1 MSEVITR
8 PQTKKIFEIF
18 LIDFELMAFRFEEV
32 IFDFLPF
39 NHCAFLM
46 PEGEGRLLVGI
57 YMFASRFNFLLVAQT
72 AVQSAQRGGGWDLLL
87 WSWVWD
93 AMLEQRGA
101 RGLTAGGLLHRRW
114 SGYSG

>member
-1 MSEVITR
+1 
-8 PQTKKIFEIF
+8 
-18 LIDFELMAFRFEEV
+18 MAFRFEEV

-72 AVQSAQRGGGWDLLL
+72 AVQSAQKGGGWVLLL
-87 WSWVWD
+87 WSWDWIV
-93 AMLEQRGA
+93 MSEQRSA
-101 RGLTAGGLLHRRW
+101 CRLATGGLLHHKW